1 LRLTLRRHWRL
12 WVFVLV
18 GWTLVGLTFTLN
30 YYLFSDHYVAIFRQ
44 PPTLREMIV
53 WELPYWFLWAA
64 LSPLIF
70 RLTRRFPLERGRI
83 LPSALAH
90 LAACVLLSLAH
101 RAVYLLAGWLL
112 HVAVYRQLASLS
124 SVFNF
129 LFFFNLPTGFM
140 SYATVLL
147 VAYSIDYYRRHQEE
161 ELKISR
167 LEAALAQAQLETTQ
181 AQLQAL
187 KMQLQPHFLFNTLN
201 SISTLLD
208 DDTDAADQ
216 MLARLGDFLRL
227 TLENSGAQEVTL
239 QEELEFLRCYLEIER
254 VRFQD
259 RLDVR
264 LRIAPD
270 TLDARVPNLI
280 LQPLVENAIRHGI
293 VARVGSGLIEINA
306 RRDAETLILR
316 IKDNG
321 PGLQTGDDPA
331 RSSRHGLGFAL
342 TRARLERMHGA
353 HQRFRLADAPEG
365 GLEVTIELP
374 FITSHAV
381 APVASAPNVVAA
393 ATDGHDPSATNIHT
407 AVRADE
413 REEVSA

>member
-1 LRLTLRRHWRL
+1 L

-18 GWTLVGLTFTLN
+18 GWTLIGLTFTLN

-44 PPTLREMIV
+44 PPTLREMLV

-64 LSPLIF
+64 LSPVVF
-70 RLTRRFPLERGRI
+70 QLTRRFPLERKR
-83 LPSALAH
+83 LARNTVVH
-90 LAACVLLSLAH
+90 ICACVVLSLAH

-124 SVFNF
+124 TVFNF
-129 LFFFNLPTGFM
+129 LFFFNLQTGFM

-147 VAYSIDYYRRHQEE
+147 VAYAINYYRRHQQE

-167 LEAALAQAQLETTQ
+167 LEAELAQAQLEVTQ

-187 KMQLQPHFLFNTLN
+187 KSQLQPHFLFNTLN

-208 DDTDAADQ
+208 EDTNAADE

-259 RLDVR
+259 RLEVR

-293 VARVGSGLIEINA
+293 VARRGSGLIEIGA
-306 RRDAETLILR
+306 RRDGETLRLR
-316 IKDNG
+316 VKDNG
-321 PGLQTGDDPA
+321 PGLQAFGDAPQTA
-331 RSSRHGLGFAL
+331 PHGLGFAL
-342 TRARLERMHGA
+342 TRARLERMYGA
-353 HQRFRLADAPEG
+353 RQRFQLADAREG

-374 FITSHAV
+374 FAAAQPH
-381 APVASAPNVVAA
+381 APVAAAPDNSTPDD
-393 ATDGHDPSATNIHT
+393 ATDNSASVSTD
-407 AVRADE
+407 ARA
-413 REEVSA
+413 EVSA

>member
-1 LRLTLRRHWRL
+1 MEKPHWRL
-12 WVFVLV
+12 WVLILT

-44 PPTLREMIV
+44 PPTLPQMLV
-53 WELPYWFLWAA
+53 WELPYWFLWAL
-64 LSPLIF
+64 LSPLVF
-70 RLTRRFPLERGRI
+70 RLTRRFPFERGLFLRSS
-83 LPSALAH
+83 LVHLSACLA
-90 LAACVLLSLAH
+90 LSLAH

-147 VAYSIDYYRRHQEE
+147 VSYALDYYRRHQQE

-167 LEAALAQAQLETTQ
+167 LEAELARAQLEVTQ
-181 AQLQAL
+181 AQLQSL
-187 KMQLQPHFLFNTLN
+187 RMQLQPHFLFNTLN
-201 SISTLLD
+201 SVSALLD
-208 DDTDAADQ
+208 EDPEAADE

-259 RLDVR
+259 RLDVS
-264 LRIAPD
+264 LEIAPGV
-270 TLDARVPNLI
+270 LDARVPNLI

-293 VARVGSGLIEINA
+293 VQRVGSGRIEISA
-306 RRDAETLILR
+306 SRDDRVLR
-316 IKDNG
+316 LSVRDNG
-321 PGLQTGDDPA
+321 PGLRADAAPG
-331 RSSRHGLGFAL
+331 SRHGLGFAL
-342 TRARLERMHGA
+342 TRARLERLYGA
-353 HQRFRLADAPEG
+353 RQSLRFTDAPGG
-365 GLEVTIELP
+365 GLEVTLELP
-374 FITSHAV
+374 FV
-381 APVASAPNVVAA
+381 APDAAEPIIALSEGAA
-393 ATDGHDPSATNIHT
+393 AESAG
-407 AVRADE
+407 
-413 REEVSA
+413 VSA